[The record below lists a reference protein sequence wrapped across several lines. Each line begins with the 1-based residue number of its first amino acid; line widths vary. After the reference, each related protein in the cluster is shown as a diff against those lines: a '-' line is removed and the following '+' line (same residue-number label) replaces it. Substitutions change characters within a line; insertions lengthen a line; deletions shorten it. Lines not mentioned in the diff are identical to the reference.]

1 RLGAAAVRGVRHAA
15 QGPRDARAR
24 ARAAHGSQ
32 LDARLR
38 RQHASRSRRAAPG
51 AEGNREGEV
60 ERTRDLQGRSQRQ
73 RGAVAVLP
81 ARGHLR
87 PADGVRRLR
96 HGGRRGARAR
106 AACRQHADRRHR
118 TACRRRR
125 RHPRGSG
132 GCRRAGCGAAEA
144 HHGQGG
150 VRAAARGRVGEGRD
164 AADVGGAGEA
174 DGRGAHDVMS
184 GFSAAWLALREPADT
199 AARSSALA
207 SFVAGRPPMGRLLDL
222 GGGTGANVRYLS
234 SRLPT
239 PQFWTIV
246 DNDAALLARAP
257 VHATRR
263 HADLNAAVA
272 DEELFAGSSIVTA
285 SALLDLVSE
294 RWLATLVDRCRAAGA
309 GVLFALSYDG
319 RIACSPEEPED
330 DEIRRMVNEHQK
342 RDKGFGP
349 ALGPDAA
356 ARAAQ
361 LLSTAGY
368 TTKQE

>member
-1 RLGAAAVRGVRHAA
+1 
-15 QGPRDARAR
+15 
-24 ARAAHGSQ
+24 
-32 LDARLR
+32 
-38 RQHASRSRRAAPG
+38 
-51 AEGNREGEV
+51 
-60 ERTRDLQGRSQRQ
+60 
-73 RGAVAVLP
+73 
-81 ARGHLR
+81 
-87 PADGVRRLR
+87 
-96 HGGRRGARAR
+96 
-106 AACRQHADRRHR
+106 
-118 TACRRRR
+118 
-125 RHPRGSG
+125 
-132 GCRRAGCGAAEA
+132 
-144 HHGQGG
+144 
-150 VRAAARGRVGEGRD
+150 
-164 AADVGGAGEA
+164 
-174 DGRGAHDVMS
+174 MS

-330 DEIRRMVNEHQK
+330 DEVRRLVNQHQK

-368 TTKQE
+368 TTKQERSDWKLTADSRMLQRELVIGWADAASELATDRKPSIDAWRVRRLAHIDAGRSRIVVGHVDVAGVLRA